1 MKAELPRAFRWF
13 WAGETVSG
21 FGSWI
26 TILALQVIVVD
37 YLHAGTV
44 GLGWMNAARW
54 LPYLLFGLILGALI
68 DRVRRRPV
76 MIASDLIRA
85 LLLCAIPLLW
95 FLDLLNLGTLLLL
108 AALLG
113 TAALVND
120 SASQAFV
127 PRLIPAQSLQP
138 AHARIDGTN
147 AAAETAGPAIGGALL
162 AVIAAPFAVLVN
174 VVTFLFSAVVV
185 SLIRVEEPRRAH
197 TADARRPNL
206 RGEIGAGLK
215 WVYSTPSLRDLA
227 VWTHVWFAA
236 QAILAAVT
244 ADYFL
249 NDIGISTM
257 WFGIVMG
264 GGGLGGI
271 IGALCSR
278 AVGEKVGNGRAVIL
292 ANVCSAAG
300 ALVLLAA
307 ALIAGLPGD
316 DGWAGAASVL
326 VLFSGVFLHGFGIG
340 LSNSHEMAYR
350 QSITPDGFQARTNTT
365 MRSTNRAVVVIVS
378 PVAGVA
384 AAATS
389 SELALIIAAA
399 IFALTAIGLWFSPFR
414 TVRIHVESPSD

>member
-1 MKAELPRAFRWF
+1 MRAKLPQAFRWF

-26 TILALQVIVVD
+26 TVIALQVIVVD

-54 LPYLLFGLILGALI
+54 LPYLLFGLVLGALV

-85 LLLCAIPLLW
+85 LLLCAIPVLW
-95 FLDLLNLGTLLLL
+95 FCDLLNLGALLLL

-120 SASQAFV
+120 SASQSFV
-127 PRLIPAQSLQP
+127 PRLIPAHGLQS

-147 AAAETAGPAIGGALL
+147 AAAETAGPAIGGVLL
-162 AVIAAPFAVLVN
+162 AVLAAPVAVLAN
-174 VVTFLFSAVVV
+174 VSTFVFSAVVV
-185 SLIRVEEPRRAH
+185 SLIRVEEPRR
-197 TADARRPNL
+197 TRTDVSTRSDL
-206 RGEIGAGLK
+206 RSEIVAGLK

-249 NDIGISTM
+249 NDIGIDSM

-278 AVGEKVGNGRAVIL
+278 IVGERMGSGRAVIL
-292 ANVCSAAG
+292 AHVCSASG
-300 ALVLLAA
+300 VLLLLAA
-307 ALIAGLPGD
+307 GLIEGPFANE
-316 DGWAGAASVL
+316 GWASAAPVL
-326 VLFSGVFLHGFGIG
+326 FLFSGVFLHGFGIG

-365 MRSTNRAVVVIVS
+365 MRSTNRGVVVIVS
-378 PVAGVA
+378 PLAGLA
-384 AAATS
+384 AAATN

-414 TVRIHVESPSD
+414 TVRIDGERPPG

>member
-1 MKAELPRAFRWF
+1 MSAKLPRAFRWF

-26 TILALQVIVVD
+26 TVIALQVIVVD

-54 LPYLLFGLILGALI
+54 LPYLLFGLVLGALV

-76 MIASDLIRA
+76 MIASDLLRA
-85 LLLCAIPLLW
+85 LLLCAIPVLW
-95 FLDLLNLGTLLLL
+95 FLDLLNLGALLLL
-108 AALLG
+108 AGLLG

-127 PRLIPAQSLQP
+127 PRLIPVQGLQS

-147 AAAETAGPAIGGALL
+147 AAAETAGPAIGGVLL
-162 AVIAAPFAVLVN
+162 AVIAAPVAVLAN
-174 VVTFLFSAVVV
+174 VSTFVFSAVVV
-185 SLIRVEEPRRAH
+185 AFIRVEEPQRTH
-197 TADARRPNL
+197 TDSLPKSNL
-206 RGEIGAGLK
+206 RSEIVAGLK

-278 AVGEKVGNGRAVIL
+278 ATGERIGNGQAVIL
-292 ANVCSAAG
+292 ANVCSAVG
-300 ALVLLAA
+300 VVLLLAA
-307 ALIAGLPGD
+307 ALVEGPFAD
-316 DGWAGAASVL
+316 DGLSSAASVVL
-326 VLFSGVFLHGFGIG
+326 LFSGVFLHGFGIG

-365 MRSTNRAVVVIVS
+365 MRSMNRGVVVIVS
-378 PVAGVA
+378 PLAGIA

-389 SELALIIAAA
+389 AELALVIAAV
-399 IFALTAIGLWFSPFR
+399 IFMLTVIGLWFSPFR
-414 TVRIHVESPSD
+414 TVRIDGGQPSA

>member
-1 MKAELPRAFRWF
+1 MSAQLPRAFRWF

-26 TILALQVIVVD
+26 TILTLQVIVVD
-37 YLHAGTV
+37 YLHAGTI

-54 LPYLLFGLILGALI
+54 LPYLLFGLVLGALI

-76 MIASDLIRA
+76 MIASDLVRA
-85 LLLCAIPLLW
+85 LLLCAIPVLW
-95 FLDLLNLGTLLLL
+95 YLELLNLSALLLI
-108 AALLG
+108 AAVLG
-113 TAALVND
+113 TATLVND

-127 PRLIPAQSLQP
+127 PRLIPTRNLQS

-147 AAAETAGPAIGGALL
+147 AVAETAGPAIGGALL
-162 AVIAAPFAVLVN
+162 AVVAAPFAVLVN
-174 VVTFLFSAVVV
+174 VGTFLFSAVIV
-185 SLIRVEEPRRAH
+185 SLIHVEEPSRSRADES
-197 TADARRPNL
+197 AKPNL
-206 RGEIGAGLK
+206 RREIGAGLK

-249 NDIGISTM
+249 NDIGIDAF
-257 WFGIVMG
+257 WFGIVMAG
-264 GGGLGGI
+264 SGLGGI

-278 AVGEKVGNGRAVIL
+278 TAGEKLGNGRAVIL
-292 ANVCSAAG
+292 SNVCSASG
-300 ALVLLAA
+300 VLVLLAA
-307 ALIAGLPGD
+307 TVIAG
-316 DGWAGAASVL
+316 SVP
-326 VLFSGVFLHGFGIG
+326 VLFVGVFLHGFGIG

-365 MRSTNRAVVVIVS
+365 MRSMNRAVVVIVS
-378 PVAGVA
+378 PLAGIL

-389 SELALIIAAA
+389 SELALIIAAG
-399 IFALTAIGLWFSPFR
+399 IFALSAAGLWFSPFR
-414 TVRIHVESPSD
+414 TVRIDT